1 MAMPKRSKRTGRF
14 IKAGSGGG
22 RKRTRRS
29 TGSGLHKHGKHGYH
43 AKSMRHSRKR
53 K

>member
-14 IKAGSGGG
+14 IKSGSSGG
-22 RKRTRRS
+22 RRRTRS
-29 TGSGLHKHGKHGYH
+29 GSGLHKHGKHGYH

-53 K
+53 R

>member
-14 IKAGSGGG
+14 LKAGSSGG
-22 RKRTRRS
+22 RRRVRK
-29 TGSGLHKHGKHGYH
+29 GSGLHKHGKHGYH